1 MTFLF
6 SLFWFVRT
14 TKFLLFSLYLWQLKE
29 YHIGRFLDHF
39 RTEKGKRLLLNKANL
54 IKIGLVFLFLFYL
67 LLKRSFAIKDI
78 LYWFFGIL
86 FLLYIFETLLFLKNV
101 FQKNIKIP
109 VLTKKS
115 AVLIFFA
122 VFVEIV
128 FLLIAKAKTSDIYY
142 FSFWLLLFDIFSLG
156 IGSTIV
162 LSFQPITVLI
172 RNSVIKKATQK
183 RNQFKS
189 LIVIGITG
197 SYGKTTTKEFLA
209 TILSQKFKTLKTK
222 KHRNSEMGISRC
234 ILEELSPEHQV
245 FVVEMGAY
253 GKGGIKLLADIVKPK
268 IGIVTG
274 VNQQH
279 LALFRSMENLISAEG
294 GIELAQAL
302 PSDGTI
308 VLNQDN
314 EIIRSKI
321 KGQITKLQVRNQ
333 RYYSTKTQADIWAE
347 NTRVEKEYVSFR
359 VLTKEGESADFRIN
373 VLGGHNV
380 SNLLAAILVAKE
392 LGMSLKEISKACEK
406 DQTRTR
412 INKVY

>member
-172 RNSVIKKATQK
+172 RNSVMKKATQK
-183 RNQFKS
+183 KKS
-189 LIVIGITG
+189 V
-197 SYGKTTTKEFLA
+197 
-209 TILSQKFKTLKTK
+209 
-222 KHRNSEMGISRC
+222 
-234 ILEELSPEHQV
+234 
-245 FVVEMGAY
+245 
-253 GKGGIKLLADIVKPK
+253 
-268 IGIVTG
+268 
-274 VNQQH
+274 
-279 LALFRSMENLISAEG
+279 
-294 GIELAQAL
+294 
-302 PSDGTI
+302 
-308 VLNQDN
+308 
-314 EIIRSKI
+314 
-321 KGQITKLQVRNQ
+321 
-333 RYYSTKTQADIWAE
+333 
-347 NTRVEKEYVSFR
+347 
-359 VLTKEGESADFRIN
+359 
-373 VLGGHNV
+373 
-380 SNLLAAILVAKE
+380 
-392 LGMSLKEISKACEK
+392 
-406 DQTRTR
+406 
-412 INKVY
+412 